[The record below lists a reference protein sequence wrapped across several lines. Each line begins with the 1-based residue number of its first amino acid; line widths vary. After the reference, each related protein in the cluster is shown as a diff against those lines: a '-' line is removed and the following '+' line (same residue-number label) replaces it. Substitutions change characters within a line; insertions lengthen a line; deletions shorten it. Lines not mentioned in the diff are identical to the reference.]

1 MLKVMFIGFLGQDAE
16 EKYTQAGKRLVQ
28 FSVAVNERRP
38 VQGSDEWAD
47 HTNWFRVRVSG
58 RQCDYAQTL
67 NKGNRVHVV
76 GNLSV
81 DAYTARDNSPRAS
94 LDVFADEITNLTP
107 REREGGEQGWSERNE
122 RPAASGTQQREP
134 VSAGAGPTE
143 LEDLPF

>member
-1 MLKVMFIGFLGQDAE
+1 MLKVMFIGFLGGDAE
-16 EKYTQAGKRLVQ
+16 ERYTAAGKRLVQ

-107 REREGGEQGWSERNE
+107 RDQTDTRDVAM
-122 RPAASGTQQREP
+122 AAGVRAARS
-134 VSAGAGPTE
+134 VSDEAGAQD
-143 LEDLPF
+143 LENLPF